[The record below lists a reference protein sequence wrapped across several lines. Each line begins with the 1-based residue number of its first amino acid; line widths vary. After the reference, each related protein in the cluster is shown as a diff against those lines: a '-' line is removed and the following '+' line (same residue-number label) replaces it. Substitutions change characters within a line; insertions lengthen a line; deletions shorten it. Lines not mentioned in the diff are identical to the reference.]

1 MRISD
6 WSSDVCSSDLFVLA
20 ASLVTSLIFY
30 KRFWR
35 GFFKLQT
42 HRGAKVFWS
51 DLHKLTGLWGL
62 WFVTLIA
69 VTGIWY
75 LAEWKITDEAP
86 YPDPP
91 AAEGSVTRTLSI
103 SRLVAAAE
111 RAYPPLEVRPVV
123 PGQMVSGMFEVHGE
137 AGGWYNIVKHA
148 G

>member
-86 YPDPP
+86 YRSEEHPSELPSLMRTSYS
-91 AAEGSVTRTLSI
+91 GYCLQNIIVT
-103 SRLVAAAE
+103 
-111 RAYPPLEVRPVV
+111 
-123 PGQMVSGMFEVHGE
+123 
-137 AGGWYNIVKHA
+137 
-148 G
+148 